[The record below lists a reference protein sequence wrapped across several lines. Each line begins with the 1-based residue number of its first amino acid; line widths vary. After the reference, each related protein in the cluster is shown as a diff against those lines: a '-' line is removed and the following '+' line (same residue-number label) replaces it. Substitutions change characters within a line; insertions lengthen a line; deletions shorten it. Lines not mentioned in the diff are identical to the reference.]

1 VVEERVMPAR
11 ILQGTVISDAMDKTV
26 VVRVDRRF
34 QHRVYKK
41 FIKRSKKFAAH
52 DETNACKIGDAVRI
66 RECRPISKSKCW
78 EVIAGDA

>member
-1 VVEERVMPAR
+1 MSAR

-34 QHRVYKK
+34 QHPVYKK

-52 DETNACKIGDAVRI
+52 DEANACKVGDAVRI
-66 RECRPISKSKCW
+66 RECRPKSKSKRW

>member
-1 VVEERVMPAR
+1 MSAR
-11 ILQGTVISDAMDKTV
+11 ILQGTVITAAMDKTV

-34 QHRVYKK
+34 QHPVYKK

-52 DETNACKIGDAVRI
+52 DEANACKVGDAVRI
-66 RECRPISKSKCW
+66 RECRPKSKSKRW

>member
-1 VVEERVMPAR
+1 MSAR

-34 QHRVYKK
+34 QHPVYKK
-41 FIKRSKKFAAH
+41 YIKRSKKFAAH
-52 DETNACKIGDAVRI
+52 DEANACKVGDAVRI
-66 RECRPISKSKCW
+66 RECRPKSKSKRW

>member
-1 VVEERVMPAR
+1 MSAR

-34 QHRVYKK
+34 QHPVYKK

-52 DETNACKIGDAVRI
+52 DEANACKIGDAVRI
-66 RECRPISKSKCW
+66 RECRPKSKSKRW

>member
-1 VVEERVMPAR
+1 MSAR
-11 ILQGTVISDAMDKTV
+11 ILQGTVISAAMDKTV

>member
-1 VVEERVMPAR
+1 MSARV
-11 ILQGTVISDAMDKTV
+11 LQGTVISAAMDKTV

-34 QHRVYKK
+34 QHPVYKK

-52 DETNACKIGDAVRI
+52 DEANACKVGDAVRI
-66 RECRPISKSKCW
+66 RECRPISKSKHW

>member
-1 VVEERVMPAR
+1 MSARV
-11 ILQGTVISDAMDKTV
+11 LQGTVISAAMDKTV

-34 QHRVYKK
+34 QHPVYKK

-52 DETNACKIGDAVRI
+52 DEANACKVGDAVRI
-66 RECRPISKSKCW
+66 RECRPKSKSKHW

>member
-1 VVEERVMPAR
+1 MSAR
-11 ILQGTVISDAMDKTV
+11 ILQGTVISAAMDKTV

-34 QHRVYKK
+34 QHPVYKK

-52 DETNACKIGDAVRI
+52 DEANACKVGDAVRI
-66 RECRPISKSKCW
+66 RECRPKSKSKHW

>member
-1 VVEERVMPAR
+1 MPAR
-11 ILQGTVISDAMDKTV
+11 ILQGTVVTDAMDKTV
-26 VVRVDRRF
+26 LVRVDRRV

-52 DETNACKIGDAVRI
+52 DETNSCKIGDAVRI

-78 EVIAGDA
+78 EVLAGDA

>member
-1 VVEERVMPAR
+1 MSAR

-34 QHRVYKK
+34 QHPVYKK
-41 FIKRSKKFAAH
+41 FIKRSKKFAVH
-52 DETNACKIGDAVRI
+52 DEANACKVGDAVRI
-66 RECRPISKSKCW
+66 RECRPKSKSKRW